1 MSTPLGRAVEF
12 LRDFGLFDVIVPF
25 ILVFTIV
32 FAILEKTMIFGKQKI
47 GETEYPQKNLNGAI
61 AFVIAMIVVATANVV
76 SIINAAL
83 PNIILVSVISVSFLI
98 LIGVFWQTG
107 ELDFRTAHKR
117 LYGFFVFLL
126 LLIVL
131 GIFFA
136 AMPYKDSRLLMRVV
150 NYGLNNANGA
160 IVGSLIMLIAVVGIV
175 WFLMNGMKP
184 APKPEEKK
192 K

>member
-47 GETEYPQKNLNGAI
+47 GDTEYPQKNLNGAI

-76 SIINAAL
+76 SVINAAL

-98 LIGVFWQTG
+98 LIGVFWKSE
-107 ELDFRTAHKR
+107 ELDFRKEHNG
-117 LYGFFVFLL
+117 LYGFLVFLIL
-126 LLIVL
+126 IIVL

-136 AMPYKDSRLLMRVV
+136 AMPYKDSSLLMYV
-150 NYGLNNANGA
+150 
-160 IVGSLIMLIAVVGIV
+160 
-175 WFLMNGMKP
+175 
-184 APKPEEKK
+184 
-192 K
+192 

>member
-47 GETEYPQKNLNGAI
+47 GDTEYPQKNLNGAI

-76 SIINAAL
+76 SVINAAL

-98 LIGVFWQTG
+98 LIGVFWKSE
-107 ELDFRTAHKR
+107 ELDFKKEHKS
-117 LYGFFVFLL
+117 LYGFFVFLI
-126 LLIVL
+126 LIVVL
-131 GIFFA
+131 GIFLVA
-136 AMPYKDSRLLMRVV
+136 IPYKETNVLLFIIDYLIE
-150 NYGLNNANGA
+150 NSSGA
-160 IVGSLIMLIAVVGIV
+160 VIGSIIMLIAVIAIV
-175 WFLMNGMKP
+175 WFLMKGMNP
-184 APKPEEKK
+184 EKPEEKK

>member
-1 MSTPLGRAVEF
+1 MSTPLGNAIGF

-47 GETEYPQKNLNGAI
+47 GEEFYPQKNLNGAI

-76 SIINAAL
+76 SVINAAL

-98 LIGVFWQTG
+98 LIGVFWKSE
-107 ELDFRTAHKR
+107 ELDFRKEHNG
-117 LYGFFVFLL
+117 LYGFLVFLI
-126 LLIVL
+126 LIVVL

-136 AMPYKDSRLLMRVV
+136 AIPYKETNLMLYIVDYILK
-150 NYGLNNANGA
+150 NSSGA
-160 IVGSLIMLIAVVGIV
+160 VVGSIVMLIAVIAVV
-175 WFLMNGMKP
+175 WFLMKGMKTEK
-184 APKPEEKK
+184 AEEKK